1 MFILYFGQTTPFS
14 QFFRRLR
21 LTAPLKRQSLHIGQF
36 LQDLYPYL
44 CLTGKE
50 EREAGVVAAG
60 SGSEWSS
67 LIHLWYS
74 LCVCVSLLLSL
85 SVSFCLFICEKGG
98 KGEARVQA
106 TEYNVQ

>member
-60 SGSEWSS
+60 SGSEWRWTPAES
-67 LIHLWYS
+67 LQAAMGNVELD
-74 LCVCVSLLLSL
+74 LLA
-85 SVSFCLFICEKGG
+85 G
-98 KGEARVQA
+98 KRAARGSR
-106 TEYNVQ
+106 TY